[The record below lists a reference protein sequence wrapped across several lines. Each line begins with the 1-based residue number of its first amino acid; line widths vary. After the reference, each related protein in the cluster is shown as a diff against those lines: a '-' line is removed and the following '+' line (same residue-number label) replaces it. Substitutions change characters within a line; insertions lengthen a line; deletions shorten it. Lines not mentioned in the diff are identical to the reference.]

1 MRLLALLLLLP
12 AAGPDPDEREFF
24 EARIRPVLAQECYQC
39 HATATKKKGGL
50 ALDFRGGLLK
60 GGSSGPAIVP
70 GKPGESLLIRTIR
83 HEDPELKMPRDG
95 AKLDAAT
102 VRDFEAWIARG
113 AFDPRD
119 LPSTKEQ
126 VAKETSFAAILQR
139 RKTWWSFQP
148 IATPAP
154 DLTVDQSLLDK
165 LQAAGLKF
173 APEADARTLARRYSL
188 VLIGLPPTP
197 EEVDA
202 FAADHAKN
210 ADAAVGALVDR
221 LLASPRFGERWARH
235 WMDLLRYAETH
246 GSEGDPAIP
255 HAWRFRDYL
264 VRAMNADVPYPQLVR
279 ELIAGDLLENPRV
292 LDGFNE
298 SALGTGH
305 LRMVL
310 HGFSPTDSL
319 DELVTFTENQIDT
332 VSKAFLGLT
341 VTCAR
346 CHDHKFD
353 AITQADFTALYG
365 IFSSTRPAVIDVNVP
380 ERQKLNIEK
389 IAALKSALRG
399 KLAAKWLD
407 SLADTIAALR
417 AWTPDPKKQDG
428 PLGPWV
434 RMSKKTPEEW
444 PVEWEKMRSQDEERA
459 RQLRAF
465 LSQATV
471 LTWDLRGE
479 DYKGFTADGAGLALG
494 PSPAGEFA
502 LAAEGDAA
510 VSAIFASGVYSNR
523 TTDKHRAMLASPPF
537 KAEGGKLWVRLRG
550 EKARARYVVQNYPR
564 TGTIH
569 FKAEVTNETDQ
580 WVAWPLTYWTGDRL
594 HLEISTQADPP
605 LEGVER
611 GRSWFGASEI
621 LYARDGA
628 LMPPPGRPTLARL
641 HDAANVDR
649 LAVRYKEALQR
660 VIEEWRDGKL
670 DDDGAEFLSA
680 FLRFLSNKAADFP
693 FLAEYRNLEKE
704 IPEPTRA
711 PGVLEGFASDAP
723 LFVRGNHKTPAQFVP
738 RRFLEAI
745 DATPY
750 GLLEG
755 QSGRRPLAE
764 SLVAPGNPFFARV
777 VVNRLW
783 QHLFGRGIVA
793 TPDNFGRLGEL
804 PTHPELLDL
813 LAARF
818 LENRGS
824 LKSMIRLMATSRA
837 FRLDSHPDAAALAKD
852 PQNLLLSHYSS
863 RRLEGEAIRDG
874 MLALTGKIDL
884 AMGGPPTDGGSYR
897 RSVYVRVVRNNL
909 DPFLAAFDVPVPSSC
924 RGRRD
929 STNVPAQSL
938 GLMNDPMV
946 ARWAADWAQ
955 RHAALDPDAAIARM
969 FLEAYGRAPSAAE
982 RELAKAH
989 AAEAGLKSLALAL
1002 LNTKEFIYV
1011 R

>member
-1 MRLLALLLLLP
+1 MRILALLLLLP
-12 AAGPDPDEREFF
+12 VAGPDPDEREFF

-39 HATATKKKGGL
+39 HATVTKKKGGL

-60 GGSSGPAIVP
+60 GGSSGPAVVP
-70 GKPGESLLIRTIR
+70 GKPRESLLIRTIR

-126 VAKETSFAAILQR
+126 IAKETSFAAILQR

-148 IATPAP
+148 IAKPTLPS
-154 DLTVDQSLLDK
+154 VDRYLLDK
-165 LQAAGLKF
+165 LQAAGLTF
-173 APEADARTLARRYSL
+173 APEADARTLARRTFL
-188 VLIGLPPTP
+188 VLTGLPPTP

-202 FAADHAKN
+202 FATEHAKN
-210 ADAAVGALVDR
+210 ADAAVEALVDR

-264 VRAMNADVPYPQLVR
+264 VRALNADVPYPQLVR

-292 LDGFNE
+292 LDGVNE
-298 SALGTGH
+298 SALGIGH

-319 DELVTFTENQIDT
+319 DELVTFTDNQIDT

-341 VTCAR
+341 VACAR

-365 IFSSTRPAVIDVNVP
+365 IFSSTRPAVLDVNLP
-380 ERQKLNIEK
+380 ARQKLHIER
-389 IAALKSALRG
+389 IAALKTELRAQ
-399 KLAAKWLD
+399 LAGKWLASVD
-407 SLADTIAALR
+407 AAIAALR
-417 AWTPDPKKQDG
+417 AWTPDPKKLDG
-428 PLGPWV
+428 PLGAWA
-434 RMSKKTPEEW
+434 RMSKTTPQEW
-444 PVEWEKMRSQDEERA
+444 PAEWEKLRAQDEERA
-459 RQLRAF
+459 RQMKTF

-471 LTWDLRGE
+471 LRWDLRGQ
-479 DYKGFTADGAGLALG
+479 DYPGFTADGAGLALG

-502 LAAEGDAA
+502 LAPEGEAA
-510 VSAIFASGVYSNR
+510 VSSIFAAGVYSNR
-523 TTDKHRAMLASPPF
+523 ITDKHRALLASPPF

-569 FKAEVTNETDQ
+569 FKAEVTNEADQ

-611 GRSWFGASEI
+611 GRSWFGASDV

-628 LMPPPGRPTLARL
+628 PAPPTGRTVLARL
-641 HDAANVDR
+641 RDAADPDA
-649 LAVRYKEALQR
+649 LADRYKEALQR
-660 VIEEWRDGKL
+660 AIEEWRDGRL
-670 DDDGAEFLSA
+670 DDDGSDFLSA
-680 FLRFLSNKAADFP
+680 FLRFLPQKAAEFP
-693 FLAEYRNLEKE
+693 LVAEYRRLEKE

-711 PGVLEGFASDAP
+711 PGVLEGAAADAP
-723 LFVRGNHKTPAQFVP
+723 LFVRGNHKTPAQIVP

-750 GLLEG
+750 ALSPGC
-755 QSGRRPLAE
+755 SGRRELAE

-777 VVNRLW
+777 AVNRLW
-783 QHLFGRGIVA
+783 QHLFGRGLVA
-793 TPDNFGRLGEL
+793 TPDNFGRLGDL
-804 PTHPELLDL
+804 PTHPELLDF
-813 LAARF
+813 LAGRF
-818 LENRGS
+818 LDNKGS

-863 RRLEGEAIRDG
+863 RRLEGEAIRDA
-874 MLALTGKIDL
+874 MLALTGKLDL
-884 AMGGPPTDGGSYR
+884 AAGGPPVNGGAYR
-897 RSVYVRVVRNNL
+897 RSIYVSIIRNNL

-938 GLMNDPMV
+938 GLMNDPTV
-946 ARWAADWAQ
+946 GRWADDWAA
-955 RHAALDPDAAIARM
+955 RHQELDPDAAVSRL
-969 FLEAYGRAPSAAE
+969 FLEAYGRGPSATE
-982 RELAKAH
+982 RERAKAH
-989 AAEAGLKSLALAL
+989 ASESGLKSLALAL
-1002 LNTKEFIYV
+1002 FNTKEFIYV